1 MQENTLK
8 KEEVLKHLYPYQVDG
23 AMWLAYTKRGI
34 LGDEMGIGKTRQA
47 IAAAL
52 LETNGGVVVCLASG
66 KISTWAREIVNIDS
80 HATVIVINSGNDIQQ
95 YNIGNGSSWV
105 VINYDLLDK
114 HVSDIP
120 TLHPVNTVILDEAH
134 YIKEASNI
142 RSKAAVKLCNMAE
155 RVYLLTGTP
164 VMNRPI
170 ELFNLL
176 KAIRHP
182 LGENWFTFAMRYCG
196 AYQRKIKKWVTN
208 PMTGQRELREIK
220 FLDVKGATNLEELR
234 TKLST
239 AYLRRTKVVLGD
251 KLPPLV
257 EENVLTKLGTKYQKE
272 YQDAWENYFTNLE
285 LRLNAD
291 DDIDEDEKNA
301 KLMNAEMAQHLVEMQ
316 KLKQIA
322 SLSKVERIIADTEN
336 ALEQG
341 EQVIIFTQYK
351 ETLQQLKAGLKNHKP
366 VSISGEDNQD
376 ARIKAIDAFQSGA
389 SKVFIGNTKA
399 AGTGINL
406 YAASIVYFADLEWT
420 PALHQQAVSRAH
432 RNGQQKQVNA
442 YFYVAENTIDVD
454 IVKALEDKKLVI
466 AELLDGKSDSIKDTS
481 VQASVLKAINKKRV
495 MHTR

>member
-1 MQENTLK
+1 MQR
-8 KEEVLKHLYPYQVDG
+8 KEEIISNLYPYQVEG
-23 AMWLAYTKRGI
+23 ANWLGFTHRGI

-47 IAAAL
+47 IAAAYI
-52 LETNGGVVVCLASG
+52 ETNGGVVVCLASG
-66 KISTWAREIVNIDS
+66 KISTWAREIVQLDND
-80 HATVIVINSGNDIQQ
+80 ATVVVVNSGNEVQQ
-95 YNIGNGSSWV
+95 YNVGTGSNWV
-105 VINYDLLDK
+105 IINYDLLDK
-114 HVSDIP
+114 HVGDIP
-120 TLHPVNTVILDEAH
+120 TMHEVNTVILDEAH
-134 YIKEASNI
+134 YIKEAGNI
-142 RSKAAVKLCNMAE
+142 RSKAAIKLCNMAE
-155 RVYLLTGTP
+155 NVYLLTGTP

-234 TKLST
+234 SKLST
-239 AYLRRTKVVLGD
+239 VYLRRTKDILGD

-257 EENVLTKLGTKYQKE
+257 EENVATKLGAKYQAQ

-291 DDIDEDEKNA
+291 DDMDEDEKNA

-322 SLSKVERIIADTEN
+322 SLSKVERIVADTEN

-351 ETLQQLKAGLKNHKP
+351 ETLEQLKAGLKKYKP
-366 VSISGEDNQD
+366 VSISGEDNQ
-376 ARIKAIDAFQSGA
+376 ASRVKAIDAFQSGQA
-389 SKVFIGNTKA
+389 KVFIGNTKA

-420 PALHQQAVSRAH
+420 PALHEQAVSRAH

-442 YFYVAENTIDVD
+442 YYYIAENTIDVD
-454 IVKALEDKKLVI
+454 IVKALEEKKKVI
-466 AELLDGKSDSIKDTS
+466 KELLDGKSDSIKDTS
-481 VQASVLKAINKKRV
+481 VQANVLKAINKKRV
-495 MHTR
+495 MHTQ